1 MTGQETITFA
11 INLLCA
17 IGAGL
22 FIGLEREFKDKN
34 AGLKTNMLV
43 AVGAAVF
50 VMISLKFQG
59 EEYADM
65 TRVLSQVLI
74 GVGFLGAGTII
85 KTGESS
91 VKGLTTAATIWCSA
105 AAGCLAAMGMYWD
118 LLMLTVAVIIINRI
132 FGWIESKF
140 IEEPDDNT

>member
-50 VMISLKFQG
+50 VMISLK
-59 EEYADM
+59 
-65 TRVLSQVLI
+65 
-74 GVGFLGAGTII
+74 
-85 KTGESS
+85 
-91 VKGLTTAATIWCSA
+91 
-105 AAGCLAAMGMYWD
+105 
-118 LLMLTVAVIIINRI
+118 LM
-132 FGWIESKF
+132 K
-140 IEEPDDNT
+140 